1 MSDCGQKHP
10 LVTYNLLQTNLY
22 VQIHSNHHRYVNS
35 RGGGEDDSTTTN
47 TAGATTAVPRL
58 CPVALSNN
66 MIIHLFAIASYSIL
80 SSSAF
85 APAKVVTTS
94 CCLYHH
100 RQHGSFAFG
109 RYTSSS
115 LDTLLNAEPE
125 SSHQSSPMYTIPIS
139 ALAASILAVSTFFS
153 DTNIANAISP
163 PTSFDTSI
171 IETKLEVTPLGG

>member
-1 MSDCGQKHP
+1 MRTRP
-10 LVTYNLLQTNLY
+10 NTELQEQSILR
-22 VQIHSNHHRYVNS
+22 VLI
-35 RGGGEDDSTTTN
+35 
-47 TAGATTAVPRL
+47 
-58 CPVALSNN
+58 ALSNN

-125 SSHQSSPMYTIPIS
+125 SSHQSNPMYTIPIS
-139 ALAASILAVSTFFS
+139 ALAALILAVSTFFS
-153 DTNIANAISP
+153 ATNIANAISP